1 MKVETK
7 TLSSQVAGLVAGLAA
22 VVTTLMSF
30 AFPVFAFA
38 EEEESSGISVIL
50 PDMTEFIPMLIAFI
64 VLVILLWKFGWP
76 MFEET
81 LDKREQAV
89 KDSIEKAEAAQAES
103 ERVLAE
109 YTKELEGAKAEAA
122 QIIAD
127 AKQTGEA
134 MKTQMIEEAQAQSDA
149 MIEKARIAIE
159 NEKQAAIAELQG
171 SVADMSLSVASR
183 LIGEDLDDEEHRK
196 IVERYVDEAGSF
208 NAN

>member
-7 TLSSQVAGLVAGLAA
+7 TLSSQVAGLAAGLAA